1 MGISYRRAWFLLDS
15 LNKTFDLPATV
26 NSKGGRG
33 GGGSEI
39 TPFGVLLID
48 RYREVERKLNEVAG
62 ECLKEIRSRVINR
75 RGARPALKV
84 PVSKHRRKGGQFH
97 RAGRPA

>member
-1 MGISYRRAWFLLDS
+1 MGISYRRAWFLLES

-48 RYREVERKLNEVAG
+48 RYREVERKLNEAAG
-62 ECLKEIRSRVINR
+62 ECLKEIRTRVRNR
-75 RGARPALKV
+75 SAAKSAPKV
-84 PVSKHRRKGGQFH
+84 PLSKKRRKGS
-97 RAGRPA
+97 

>member
-15 LNKTFDLPATV
+15 LNNTFDLPATL

-48 RYREVERKLNEVAG
+48 RYREVERRLNEVAG
-62 ECLKEIRSRVINR
+62 QCLKEIRTRVIR
-75 RGARPALKV
+75 RRTARPALKV
-84 PVSKHRRKGGQFH
+84 PVSKHRRKEGKF
-97 RAGRPA
+97 RAGRRA